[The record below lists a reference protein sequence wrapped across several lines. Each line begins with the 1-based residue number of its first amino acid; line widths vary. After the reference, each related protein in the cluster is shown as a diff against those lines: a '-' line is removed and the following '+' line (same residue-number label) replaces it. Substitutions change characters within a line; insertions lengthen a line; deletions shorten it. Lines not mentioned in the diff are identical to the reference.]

1 MKRYPANFPTD
12 TPHNYPTAEVKELF
26 TAILKLKTTDEAAR
40 FFRDLLTMAEIT
52 EFANRWQMVKL
63 LIKGYSYA
71 TIAQKLKVS
80 TATVTRVAH
89 WFYQGMNGYK
99 LVANR
104 LFTGNLTKSSK
115 KSFKLRGKYSF
126 LKRP

>member
-1 MKRYPANFPTD
+1 MKRFKSEPFPTD
-12 TPHNYPTAEVKELF
+12 TPRSYPTGKVRELF
-26 TAILKLKTTDEAAR
+26 AAILKLKTVDEAAK

-63 LIKGYSYA
+63 LVKGESYA

-89 WFYQGMNGYK
+89 WLKNGFGGY
-99 LVANR
+99 R
-104 LFTGNLTKSSK
+104 LIA
-115 KSFKLRGKYSF
+115 
-126 LKRP
+126 KRVFPPHS